1 MNSSSHHYIHWFQR
15 DIAASSA
22 TNWWVIDIQRYSS
35 KNLHGKW
42 KSSEPK
48 LHEFGFQQVAFE
60 CVKLSFWETR
70 PKDPDTRSPWL
81 DRGWWDIPDYTG
93 PGHMIYRFIY
103 IYISSIW
110 RCPISRCLPG
120 AKAAKAAA
128 DPKSEPKGPGP
139 SHRRRL
145 LRRRVEQLC
154 PILVRFYGKLYDPS
168 KDLLLLI
175 WTASFGDDCIR
186 QIYTPFWGFCHFLKY
201 WRMSSCFRCW
211 KILLDRKL
219 PCFVWWFTSW

>member
-93 PGHMIYRFIY
+93 PGHMIYRYIY
-103 IYISSIW
+103 IYRAFEDARSAAASREQKQPKQRRIQSPAATAACWAAVPHPGQILRQVIRPKQGSVTAHLDSIIW
-110 RCPISRCLPG
+110 RQDR
-120 AKAAKAAA
+120 
-128 DPKSEPKGPGP
+128 
-139 SHRRRL
+139 
-145 LRRRVEQLC
+145 
-154 PILVRFYGKLYDPS
+154 
-168 KDLLLLI
+168 
-175 WTASFGDDCIR
+175 IR
-186 QIYTPFWGFCHFLKY
+186 QIYTSFWGFCHFLKY

>member
-103 IYISSIW
+103 NIYRAFEDARS
-110 RCPISRCLPG
+110 
-120 AKAAKAAA
+120 AAA
-128 DPKSEPKGPGP
+128 SREQKQPKQRRIQRPSRRDLDHPKDAGCCGGVLSSCAP
-139 SHRRRL
+139 SWS
-145 LRRRVEQLC
+145 
-154 PILVRFYGKLYDPS
+154 DS
-168 KDLLLLI
+168 
-175 WTASFGDDCIR
+175 TASYTTQARICYCSFGQHHLETR
-186 QIYTPFWGFCHFLKY
+186 PH
-201 WRMSSCFRCW
+201 
-211 KILLDRKL
+211 
-219 PCFVWWFTSW
+219 